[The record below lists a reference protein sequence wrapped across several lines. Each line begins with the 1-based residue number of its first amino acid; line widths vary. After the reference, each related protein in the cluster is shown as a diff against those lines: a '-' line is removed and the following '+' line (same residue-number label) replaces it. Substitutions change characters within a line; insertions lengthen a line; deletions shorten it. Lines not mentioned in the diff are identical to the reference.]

1 MRLPQ
6 AVIGQRST
14 RSLEINQRGSKR
26 LWGWKYLVLTS
37 NNDQMGLALTPIS
50 WMGKLRLSVL
60 ENMAKVKGGWR
71 WSQVSVNLNLLVK
84 EPSGVSAL
92 PREGRGAEHRAGQAG
107 ALNSDPKS
115 RYLLAVPGPSMV
127 AVPGTN
133 MVPDLFKFHF
143 LL

>member
-26 LWGWKYLVLTS
+26 LWEWKYLVLTS
-37 NNDQMGLALTPIS
+37 VNDQLGLALTPIS

-92 PREGRGAEHRAGQAG
+92 PREGRGQSTGRCPEFRPKISVSISSARAQHGSSTRHQHG
-107 ALNSDPKS
+107 S
-115 RYLLAVPGPSMV
+115 RYV
-127 AVPGTN
+127 
-133 MVPDLFKFHF
+133 
-143 LL
+143 